1 MYCIWHDIN
10 KNDKIEGGVMS
21 MIKILNII
29 SDSNIGGAGRCLL
42 NFLKY
47 YDRKKFAV
55 KVVVPKGSLLKAEIE
70 KLKTR
75 VIEVDGIADKS
86 FDWKAIQKL
95 NKIIKK
101 EKPDVVHTHGTITGR
116 ICGRMC
122 GKKVV
127 YTRHSVFPVS
137 PHIKKGIGKIANKY
151 VNEFLAD
158 DIIAVA
164 EAAKQNLTDGG
175 ISPHKIKV
183 ILNGVEQVEKA
194 SPEQI
199 AQTKKEYGISEN
211 DFVIGIL
218 ARLDAV
224 KGHKYLIEAA
234 EQLKKEGRSIKVLIA
249 GTGDMQEELK
259 KSVKQKNLEDVVI
272 FVGFITDVKPFL
284 SILDLQVN
292 ASYGTEA
299 TSLALLEGMSL
310 GIPAVVSNYG
320 GNPGVITNG
329 ENGYLFESQNTNDF
343 VKYLKKIIDEKE
355 VYQYMQ
361 KKSKEIFQQKFTAKN
376 YARNIEEVYEG
387 LFEKKGCK

>member
-1 MYCIWHDIN
+1 ML
-10 KNDKIEGGVMS
+10 KV
-21 MIKILNII
+21 LNII
-29 SDSNIGGAGRCLL
+29 SDRNIGGAGRCLL

-47 YDRKKFAV
+47 YDRKNFAV
-55 KVVVPKGSLLKAEIE
+55 KVVVPKNSLLKPEIE

-95 NKIIKK
+95 NRIIKK
-101 EKPDVVHTHGTITGR
+101 ENPDIIHTHGTITGR

-137 PHIKKGIGKIANKY
+137 PHIQRGIGKIVNKS

-175 ISPHKIKV
+175 IAPEKIKV
-183 ILNGVEQVEKA
+183 ILNGVEQVQRA
-194 SPEQI
+194 SAEEI
-199 AQTKKEYGISEN
+199 AQTKQSYGIAED

-234 EQLKKEGRSIKVLIA
+234 EALKEQKMKILIA
-249 GTGDMQEELK
+249 GTGDMEPKLK
-259 KSVKQKNLEDVVI
+259 EMVKQKKLENTVL
-272 FVGFITDVKPFL
+272 FTGFISDVKPFL
-284 SILDLQVN
+284 NILDLQVN
-292 ASYGTEA
+292 VSYGTEA

-320 GNPGVITNG
+320 GNPGVVIHG
-329 ENGYLFESQNTNDF
+329 ENGYLFESQNTTDLI
-343 VKYLKKIIDEKE
+343 KYLKKIMQEKE

-361 KKSKEIFQQKFTAKN
+361 KKSKEIFQQKFTAQT
-376 YARNIEEVYEG
+376 YARNIEKVYAG
-387 LFEKKGCK
+387 LFEKNG

>member
-1 MYCIWHDIN
+1 ML
-10 KNDKIEGGVMS
+10 
-21 MIKILNII
+21 KILNII
-29 SDSNIGGAGRCLL
+29 SDRNIGGAGRCLL

-47 YDRKKFAV
+47 YDRKKIAV
-55 KVVVPKGSLLKAEIE
+55 KVVVPRGSLLKPEIE
-70 KLKTR
+70 KLKTK

-86 FDWKAIQKL
+86 FDWKAIKKL

-101 EKPDVVHTHGTITGR
+101 ENPDVIHTHGTITGR

-122 GKKVV
+122 GKKIV

-137 PHIKKGIGKIANKY
+137 PRIQKGLGRIANKY

-175 ISPHKIKV
+175 ISPEKVKV
-183 ILNGVEQVEKA
+183 ILNGVEQLEKS
-194 SPEQI
+194 SPEEI
-199 AQTKKEYGISEN
+199 AETKQKYGIAEN

-218 ARLDAV
+218 ARLNAV

-234 EQLKKEGRSIKVLIA
+234 EALKGEKIKILIA
-249 GTGDMQEELK
+249 GTGEMESTLK
-259 KSVKQKNLEDVVI
+259 EMVKQKKLENIVL
-272 FVGFITDVKPFL
+272 FTGFISNVKPFL

-320 GNPGVITNG
+320 GNPGVITHG
-329 ENGYLFESQNTNDF
+329 ENGYLFESQNSSDL
-343 VKYLKKIIDEKE
+343 VKYLKKIMEEKE

-361 KKSKEIFQQKFTAKN
+361 KKSKEIFQQKFTVQT
-376 YARNIEEVYEG
+376 YARNIEKVYMG
-387 LFEKKGCK
+387 LFEKKG

>member
-1 MYCIWHDIN
+1 MP
-10 KNDKIEGGVMS
+10 V
-21 MIKILNII
+21 IKILNII

-47 YDRKKFAV
+47 YDRKHFAV
-55 KVVVPKGSLLKAEIE
+55 KVVVPKGSLLKPEIE

-101 EKPDVVHTHGTITGR
+101 ENPDVVHTHGTITGR

-137 PHIKKGIGKIANKY
+137 PRIQKGLGRMVNKY
-151 VNEFLAD
+151 ANEFLAD

-175 ISPHKIKV
+175 IAPKKIKV
-183 ILNGVEQVEKA
+183 ILNGVEQVERA
-194 SPEQI
+194 TPEQI
-199 AQTKKEYGISEN
+199 AQTKQKYGITEK

-218 ARLDAV
+218 ARLNVV

-234 EQLKKEGRSIKVLIA
+234 EMLKKEQRAVKILIA
-249 GTGDMQEELK
+249 GTGEMEQELK
-259 KSVKQKNLEDVVI
+259 ELVKQKNLEDMVV
-272 FVGFITDVKPFL
+272 FVGFISDVKPFL
-284 SILDLQVN
+284 SVLDLQVN
-292 ASYGTEA
+292 VSYGTEA

-320 GNPGVITNG
+320 GNPGVITHG
-329 ENGYLFESQNTNDF
+329 ENGYLFESQNSADL
-343 VKYLKKIIDEKE
+343 VKYLKKIMDEKE

-361 KKSKEIFQQKFTAKN
+361 NKSKEIFLKKFTAKT
-376 YARNIEEVYEG
+376 YARNIEKVYQN
-387 LFEKKGCK
+387 LFDKKG

>member
-1 MYCIWHDIN
+1 MP
-10 KNDKIEGGVMS
+10 V
-21 MIKILNII
+21 IKILNII

-47 YDRKKFAV
+47 YDRKHFAV
-55 KVVVPKGSLLKAEIE
+55 KVVVPKGSLLKPEIE

-101 EKPDVVHTHGTITGR
+101 ENPDVVHTHGTITGR

-137 PHIKKGIGKIANKY
+137 PRIQKGLGRMVNKY
-151 VNEFLAD
+151 ANEFLAD

-175 ISPHKIKV
+175 IAPKKIKV
-183 ILNGVEQVEKA
+183 ILNGVEQVERA
-194 SPEQI
+194 TPEQI
-199 AQTKKEYGISEN
+199 AQTKQKYGITEK

-218 ARLDAV
+218 ARLNVV

-234 EQLKKEGRSIKVLIA
+234 EMLRKEQRAVKILIA
-249 GTGDMQEELK
+249 GTGEMEQELK
-259 KSVKQKNLEDVVI
+259 ELVKQKKLEDTVV
-272 FVGFITDVKPFL
+272 FVGFISDVKPFL
-284 SILDLQVN
+284 SVLDLQVN
-292 ASYGTEA
+292 VSYGTEA

-320 GNPGVITNG
+320 GNPGVITHG
-329 ENGYLFESQNTNDF
+329 ENGYLFESQNSTDF
-343 VKYLKKIIDEKE
+343 VKYLKKIMDEKE

-361 KKSKEIFQQKFTAKN
+361 NKSKEIFLKKFTAKT
-376 YARNIEEVYEG
+376 YARNIEKVYQN
-387 LFEKKGCK
+387 LFDKKG